1 MRGRVEIPERALPG
15 RAAGD
20 TGVGGNG
27 HEPPAR
33 RQHGE
38 RGTDVAQ
45 VRVMAAAL
53 DPGADRERRVHQHD
67 RRHEPGQVVG
77 DGLGVASVDGNARK
91 EPFEQA
97 GPRRG
102 EFVEVEPLAGGFA
115 QRTVGHDGEDAGA
128 RRGLQHPV
136 AGADHGGLERR
147 IGQGQ
152 GRGKLL
158 QADLFL
164 GAARMGGFKR
174 RQAFEHREHRGGALR
189 AGTGFAPHGGPV
201 TLDEQHHRGFG
212 GVVGVLP
219 EPRAIGIGA
228 PERAGHGLAQHSGAE
243 QTAVLQRGQERARG
257 GQQAGGF
264 CAVRRRLGNRRIRA
278 WGHTL

>member
-1 MRGRVEIPERALPG
+1 
-15 RAAGD
+15 
-20 TGVGGNG
+20 
-27 HEPPAR
+27 
-33 RQHGE
+33 
-38 RGTDVAQ
+38 
-45 VRVMAAAL
+45 MAAAL
-53 DPGADRERRVHQHD
+53 DPGADRERRVHQHH

-77 DGLGVASVDGNARK
+77 EGPGVAPVDGNARK

-102 EFVEVEPLAGGFA
+102 EFVEVEPLASRLA

-136 AGADHGGLERR
+136 AGADHGGLNGCIGER
-147 IGQGQ
+147 Q
-152 GRGKLL
+152 GRGELL

-164 GAARMGGFKR
+164 GAPGMR
-174 RQAFEHREHRGGALR
+174 RFERGQAFEHREHGGGTLR
-189 AGTGFAPHGGPV
+189 AGTGFAPHGGSV
-201 TLDEQHHRGFG
+201 TPDEQHHRGFG

-228 PERAGHGLAQHSGAE
+228 PERAGHGLARHSGAE
-243 QTAVLQRGQERARG
+243 RTAVPRRGRERARG

-264 CAVRRRLGNRRIRA
+264 RAVRPRLGNRRIRA